1 MTLIVLFNLKDET
14 SPIKYETW
22 AQTVDVPTVK
32 RLTSV
37 SDFKVFK
44 TSGVLGSESPAPY
57 QYVEILEVNDME
69 QLGKDISTDTMKSIA
84 AQFQDFAD
92 NPTFMMAGQIA

>member
-14 SPIKYETW
+14 SAIK
-22 AQTVDVPTVK
+22 
-32 RLTSV
+32 
-37 SDFKVFK
+37 
-44 TSGVLGSESPAPY
+44 SPAPF

-69 QLGKDISTDTMKSIA
+69 QLGKDISTDMMKSIA